1 MKINKRLY
9 TTSGISNVD
18 NFSND
23 ANNTPLGSRL
33 VTVQTEVK
41 VDQAKGSRMT
51 SESETNLR
59 EEYIKPVVKQSMDH
73 PLIYSLYVLPPFI

>member
-23 ANNTPLGSRL
+23 ANNTL